1 MPGICSND
9 LRVRLSDGLKWAGPL
24 VDPGSQTTGGRLMS
38 ALAAGGTADKEVTD
52 LYSATNLL
60 GRARALAPK
69 LRERSYATN
78 KAGQIPAETI
88 EDFWDFKLKIYYGRE
103 NSAARQCVPM

>member
-1 MPGICSND
+1 
-9 LRVRLSDGLKWAGPL
+9 
-24 VDPGSQTTGGRLMS
+24 MS
-38 ALAAGGTADKEVTD
+38 ALLAGGTADKEVTD

-103 NSAARQCVPM
+103 NSAARQCVPMRPLLPVSSWDVATALPHGCGR